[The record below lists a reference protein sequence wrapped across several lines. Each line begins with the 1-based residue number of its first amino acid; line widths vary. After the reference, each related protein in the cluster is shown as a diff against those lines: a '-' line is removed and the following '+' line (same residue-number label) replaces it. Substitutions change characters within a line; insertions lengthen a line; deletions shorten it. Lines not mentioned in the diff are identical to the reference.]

1 MSLMDMG
8 RLLGLDYGTKR
19 VGIAETD
26 DLQIIASPLTTIHT
40 KDILN
45 YILEYCKKHDV
56 EAVVVGMPKNLNST
70 DTHSTKL
77 VEQFIKHLRKKID
90 PIEIILE
97 DERFTSK
104 MASQSMIMGGVK
116 KSKRQEKGNLDKV
129 SASIILQSYLD
140 RKAKGF

>member
-90 PIEIILE
+90 SIEIILE

>member
-1 MSLMDMG
+1 MG
-8 RLLGLDYGTKR
+8 RLLGIDYGTKR

-26 DLQIIASPLTTIHT
+26 DLQIIASPLVTIHS
-40 KDILN
+40 KDTVK
-45 YILEYCKKHDV
+45 YIHEYSRKYDL
-56 EAVVVGMPKNLNST
+56 EAVVVGMPKNLNFS
-70 DTHSTKL
+70 DTHGTKL
-77 VEQFIKHLRKKID
+77 VEQFIKHLGKKIS

-104 MASQSMIMGGVK
+104 MASQAMIMGGVK

-140 RKAKGF
+140 RRSNGF

>member
-1 MSLMDMG
+1 MDMG

-26 DLQIIASPLTTIHT
+26 DLQIIASPLVTVRT
-40 KDILN
+40 KDIIN
-45 YILEYCKKHDV
+45 YIIEYSQKYDLD
-56 EAVVVGMPKNLNST
+56 AVVVGMPKNLNSS
-70 DTHSTKL
+70 DTHATRL
-77 VEQFIKHLRKKID
+77 VQQFIKHLEKKITSVQ
-90 PIEIILE
+90 IILE

-104 MASQSMIMGGVK
+104 IASQAMIMGGVK

-140 RKAKGF
+140 RKSKGF

>member
-1 MSLMDMG
+1 MDMG

-45 YILEYCKKHDV
+45 YILEYCKKNDL

>member
-1 MSLMDMG
+1 MG

-90 PIEIILE
+90 SIEIILE

>member
-1 MSLMDMG
+1 MA

-26 DLQIIASPLTTIHT
+26 DLQIIASPLITVHS
-40 KDILN
+40 KDIIN
-45 YILEYCKKHDV
+45 YILDYSQKYDL
-56 EAVVVGMPKNLNST
+56 EAVVVGLPKNLDSSDT
-70 DTHSTKL
+70 DATKL
-77 VEQFIKHLRKKID
+77 IEQFVIHLRKKIT
-90 PIEIILE
+90 PIQVVLE

-104 MASQSMIMGGVK
+104 MAQQSMIMGGVK
-116 KSKRQEKGNLDKV
+116 KSKRQEKENLDKV